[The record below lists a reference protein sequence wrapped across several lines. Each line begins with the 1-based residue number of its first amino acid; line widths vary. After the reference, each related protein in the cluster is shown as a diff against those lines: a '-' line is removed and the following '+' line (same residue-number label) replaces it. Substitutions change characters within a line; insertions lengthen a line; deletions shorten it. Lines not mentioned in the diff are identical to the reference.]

1 MTNLDVE
8 LVSPAIE
15 NRTVSRNTALAAPKP
30 RGPGRPFEKGNPGR
44 RPGVRNKAT
53 QLAEKLLSKDIKD
66 VSNVV
71 VEKAKNGSLEAC
83 KVILDRILPVPK
95 SRRITFPMRE
105 IHSVADVQEAMNGLW
120 AAVASGGI
128 TPEDA
133 TLLGKLLE
141 QHAAVL
147 EAGDIEARI
156 AALEADA
163 ERRVG

>member
-1 MTNLDVE
+1 MGSSN
-8 LVSPAIE
+8 
-15 NRTVSRNTALAAPKP
+15 NTAITPRKP
-30 RGPGRPFEKGNPGR
+30 GFQPGNPGR
-44 RPGVRNKAT
+44 PKGARNKAT
-53 QLAEKLLSKDIKD
+53 QLAEKLLSKDVDD
-66 VSNVV
+66 VCNIV

-147 EAGDIEARI
+147 ESKDLEERI
-156 AALEADA
+156 AALEATESKRA
-163 ERRVG
+163 A

>member
-1 MTNLDVE
+1 M
-8 LVSPAIE
+8 IE
-15 NRTVSRNTALAAPKP
+15 ISGNGAALAPAKP
-30 RGPGRPFEKGNPGR
+30 RGKPFAKGNPGR
-44 RPGVRNKAT
+44 QKGTRCKAT
-53 QLAEKLLSKDIKD
+53 MLAEKLLSKDIKD

-71 VEKAKNGSLEAC
+71 VKMAKGGDLDAC
-83 KVILDRILPVPK
+83 KLILDRILPVPK

-133 TLLGKLLE
+133 QVLGKLLE
-141 QHAAVL
+141 QHAKVL

-156 AALEADA
+156 AKLESAE
-163 ERRVG
+163 ERRMS